1 MGVGVFASSP
11 QILSLS
17 CSPSSPP
24 LSSVCWCPSSLEVI
38 LADVGGGG
46 GGGGGGGESLT
57 RRASDVAAVAAVAA
71 SASSSSSSS
80 CLELVLLKDG
90 RRSSLTRRASDVAAM
105 AGSVGFLQAE
115 LKSLKNSSAAAVAAP
130 NKLTTGSSLRRSLS
144 SGPSL
149 LLLRRVSQECGTD
162 PIFRSKSSGNSR
174 DVGRCVCK
182 ALKFSGAE
190 ASHQGDDEDGGGCGY
205 DSVLKRRVEGQQDQ
219 FLEEERRRDPAFEGS
234 SSSSSSSMWQCA
246 KFGSERLQEDVD
258 LQCTPAPISR
268 EEILPKMSLPWST
281 SHHRRATTS
290 KDALRAFDER
300 GGGGLSKGFEDGAG
314 CLKKMNRFETP
325 RPSLWQGADMI
336 LVSSSSPPPPPRPSS
351 SPSPSP
357 SSSLLSSPSKK
368 LKSALCGLAYQV
380 EGGAQLPVS
389 LRKLKRRHFEGK
401 GTAAQESDCGCSI
414 RKAFA
419 SMVFMIG
426 AMQSY
431 VLQMRQA
438 LFSEWDMQEVLFL
451 VHQELNTSF
460 VWLFQ
465 QVFAC
470 TPKLMVSVMIL
481 LANFTVFSMG
491 ERIAVAAEVFNPPSA
506 IIMSIL
512 EERQAGLGMDSDAE
526 EFAARALSS
535 GSFIEDTP
543 EVAGGGNGSSGGNN
557 SKPVS
562 VAGDPDGD
570 SCLGMLSRRNTMFS
584 EKDSGL
590 ESYAPGQVSDP
601 RGFGSAQSSSSSS
614 SSSLSASSGS
624 PVVKE
629 SAVGTVGSDS
639 FSGHKVGVQD
649 QGERISDKAMLQ
661 ALLEETA
668 KELELRIG
676 EPLQH
681 VKLDQETIRRLVAP
695 VAVDLEP
702 DNYACFDRTDLEYQ
716 HAISM
721 QDTNTL
727 LLANYAQFLYVVRH
741 DNNRLVFH
749 VPARFSLRTKG
760 IRFLL

>member
-24 LSSVCWCPSSLEVI
+24 SLSVCCCPSSLEVI

-46 GGGGGGGESLT
+46 GGGGGKSLT
-57 RRASDVAAVAAVAA
+57 RRASDIAAVAAVAA
-71 SASSSSSSS
+71 SASSSSSSSS

-115 LKSLKNSSAAAVAAP
+115 LKSLKNSSAAAATAAP
-130 NKLTTGSSLRRSLS
+130 NTLTTGSSLRRSLS

-174 DVGRCVCK
+174 DVGR
-182 ALKFSGAE
+182 S
-190 ASHQGDDEDGGGCGY
+190 
-205 DSVLKRRVEGQQDQ
+205 
-219 FLEEERRRDPAFEGS
+219 
-234 SSSSSSSMWQCA
+234 
-246 KFGSERLQEDVD
+246 
-258 LQCTPAPISR
+258 
-268 EEILPKMSLPWST
+268 
-281 SHHRRATTS
+281 
-290 KDALRAFDER
+290 
-300 GGGGLSKGFEDGAG
+300 
-314 CLKKMNRFETP
+314 
-325 RPSLWQGADMI
+325 
-336 LVSSSSPPPPPRPSS
+336 
-351 SPSPSP
+351 
-357 SSSLLSSPSKK
+357 
-368 LKSALCGLAYQV
+368 YQV

-389 LRKLKRRHFEGK
+389 LRKLKRRHVEGK
-401 GTAAQESDCGCSI
+401 GTATQESDCGCSI

-438 LFSEWDMQEVLFL
+438 LFSEWDAQEVLFL

-506 IIMSIL
+506 IIMSVL

-543 EVAGGGNGSSGGNN
+543 EVAGGGIGSSGGNN

-562 VAGDPDGD
+562 VAGDSDGD
-570 SCLGMLSRRNTMFS
+570 SCLGMLSKRNTMFS

-601 RGFGSAQSSSSSS
+601 HRFGSAQSSS

-629 SAVGTVGSDS
+629 
-639 FSGHKVGVQD
+639 
-649 QGERISDKAMLQ
+649 R
-661 ALLEETA
+661 
-668 KELELRIG
+668 

-695 VAVDLEP
+695 VTVDLEP

-741 DNNRLVFH
+741 DNNRAEDFFH
-749 VPARFSLRTKG
+749 RALQVDPSDGEILGRFASFLWLGRGNKEAAERAYKAAIASDPQNPYHAGSYAHFLWHTCDEETSCSLGPSIT
-760 IRFLL
+760 L

>member
-1 MGVGVFASSP
+1 
-11 QILSLS
+11 
-17 CSPSSPP
+17 
-24 LSSVCWCPSSLEVI
+24 
-38 LADVGGGG
+38 
-46 GGGGGGGESLT
+46 
-57 RRASDVAAVAAVAA
+57 
-71 SASSSSSSS
+71 
-80 CLELVLLKDG
+80 
-90 RRSSLTRRASDVAAM
+90 M

-115 LKSLKNSSAAAVAAP
+115 LKSLKNSSSAAAAAP

-149 LLLRRVSQECGTD
+149 ILLRRVSQECGTD

-205 DSVLKRRVEGQQDQ
+205 ESVLKRRLEDQQDQ
-219 FLEEERRRDPAFEGS
+219 FLEEERRRDPAFQGS
-234 SSSSSSSMWQCA
+234 SSSSSSS
-246 KFGSERLQEDVD
+246 SSS
-258 LQCTPAPISR
+258 I
-268 EEILPKMSLPWST
+268 
-281 SHHRRATTS
+281 
-290 KDALRAFDER
+290 
-300 GGGGLSKGFEDGAG
+300 
-314 CLKKMNRFETP
+314 FETP
-325 RPSLWQGADMI
+325 RPSLWQGADMK
-336 LVSSSSPPPPPRPSS
+336 LVSSSSPPPPPPPPPSS
-351 SPSPSP
+351 SP

-389 LRKLKRRHFEGK
+389 LRKLKRRHVEGK

-438 LFSEWDMQEVLFL
+438 LFSEWDVQEVLFL

-506 IIMSIL
+506 IIMSVL
-512 EERQAGLGMDSDAE
+512 EEQQAGLGMDSDAE
-526 EFAARALSS
+526 EFAARGLSS

-543 EVAGGGNGSSGGNN
+543 EVARGGNGSSGGNN
-557 SKPVS
+557 SKPV
-562 VAGDPDGD
+562 
-570 SCLGMLSRRNTMFS
+570 
-584 EKDSGL
+584 
-590 ESYAPGQVSDP
+590 
-601 RGFGSAQSSSSSS
+601 SSSSS

-629 SAVGTVGSDS
+629 SAVGAVGSDS

-741 DNNRLVFH
+741 DNNRAEDFFH
-749 VPARFSLRTKG
+749 RALHVDPSDGEILGRFASFLWLGRGNKEAAERAYKAAIASDPQNPYHAGSYAHFLWHTCDEETSCSLGPSIT
-760 IRFLL
+760 L

>member
-1 MGVGVFASSP
+1 M
-11 QILSLS
+11 
-17 CSPSSPP
+17 P
-24 LSSVCWCPSSLEVI
+24 LSQQIAANHSFCHKTCTK
-38 LADVGGGG
+38 
-46 GGGGGGGESLT
+46 LT
-57 RRASDVAAVAAVAA
+57 
-71 SASSSSSSS
+71 
-80 CLELVLLKDG
+80 
-90 RRSSLTRRASDVAAM
+90 AM

-115 LKSLKNSSAAAVAAP
+115 LKSLKNSSAAAATAAP
-130 NKLTTGSSLRRSLS
+130 NTLTTGSSLRRSLS

-205 DSVLKRRVEGQQDQ
+205 ESVLKRRVEDQQDQ
-219 FLEEERRRDPAFEGS
+219 FLEEERSRDPAF
-234 SSSSSSSMWQCA
+234 Q
-246 KFGSERLQEDVD
+246 
-258 LQCTPAPISR
+258 
-268 EEILPKMSLPWST
+268 
-281 SHHRRATTS
+281 
-290 KDALRAFDER
+290 
-300 GGGGLSKGFEDGAG
+300 
-314 CLKKMNRFETP
+314 
-325 RPSLWQGADMI
+325 
-336 LVSSSSPPPPPRPSS
+336 
-351 SPSPSP
+351 
-357 SSSLLSSPSKK
+357 
-368 LKSALCGLAYQV
+368 AYQV

-389 LRKLKRRHFEGK
+389 LRKLKRRHVEGK
-401 GTAAQESDCGCSI
+401 GTATQESDCGCSI

-438 LFSEWDMQEVLFL
+438 LFSEWDAQEVLFL

-506 IIMSIL
+506 IIMSVL

-543 EVAGGGNGSSGGNN
+543 EVAGGGIGSSGGNN

-562 VAGDPDGD
+562 VAGDSDGD
-570 SCLGMLSRRNTMFS
+570 SCLGMLSQRNTMFS
-584 EKDSGL
+584 ENDSGL

-601 RGFGSAQSSSSSS
+601 
-614 SSSLSASSGS
+614 
-624 PVVKE
+624 
-629 SAVGTVGSDS
+629 
-639 FSGHKVGVQD
+639 H
-649 QGERISDKAMLQ
+649 KAMLQ

-695 VAVDLEP
+695 VTVDLEP

-741 DNNRLVFH
+741 DNNRAEDFFH
-749 VPARFSLRTKG
+749 RALQVDPSDGEILGRFASFLWLGRGNKEAAERAYKAAIASDPQNPYHAGSYAHFLWHTCDEETSCSLGSSIT
-760 IRFLL
+760 L

>member
-24 LSSVCWCPSSLEVI
+24 SSSFCCCPSSLEVI
-38 LADVGGGG
+38 LADVGGGVG
-46 GGGGGGGESLT
+46 GQSLT
-57 RRASDVAAVAAVAA
+57 RRASDIAAIVAVAA
-71 SASSSSSSS
+71 SASSSPSSS

-90 RRSSLTRRASDVAAM
+90 RRSSLTRRVSDVAAM

-115 LKSLKNSSAAAVAAP
+115 LKSLKNSPAAAATAAP
-130 NKLTTGSSLRRSLS
+130 SKLTTGSSLRRSLS

-190 ASHQGDDEDGGGCGY
+190 TSHQGDDEDGGGCGY
-205 DSVLKRRVEGQQDQ
+205 ESVLKRRVEDQQDQ
-219 FLEEERRRDPAFEGS
+219 FLEEERRRDPAFQG

-258 LQCTPAPISR
+258 LQCNPAPISR

-281 SHHRRATTS
+281 SHHRRATSS

-325 RPSLWQGADMI
+325 RPSLWQGADMK
-336 LVSSSSPPPPPRPSS
+336 LVSSSSPPPPSS
-351 SPSPSP
+351 SPSP

-368 LKSALCGLAYQV
+368 LKSSLCGLAYQV

-389 LRKLKRRHFEGK
+389 LRKLKRRHVEGK

-438 LFSEWDMQEVLFL
+438 LFSEWDVQEVLFL

-506 IIMSIL
+506 IIMSAL
-512 EERQAGLGMDSDAE
+512 EEQQAGLGMDSDAE

-535 GSFIEDTP
+535 GFCIEDTP

-562 VAGDPDGD
+562 VAGDSGGD
-570 SCLGMLSRRNTMFS
+570 SWLGMLSRRNTMFS

-590 ESYAPGQVSDP
+590 ESCAPGQVSDP
-601 RGFGSAQSSSSSS
+601 SGFGSSQSSSSSS
-614 SSSLSASSGS
+614 FSASSGS

-629 SAVGTVGSDS
+629 SAVGAVGSDS
-639 FSGHKVGVQD
+639 FSGHKVGAQD

-702 DNYACFDRTDLEYQ
+702 DNYSCFDRTDLEYQ

-749 VPARFSLRTKG
+749 LPARFSLRTKG
-760 IRFLL
+760 IHFLL

>member
-24 LSSVCWCPSSLEVI
+24 SSSVCCCPSSLEVI
-38 LADVGGGG
+38 LADLGGGG
-46 GGGGGGGESLT
+46 GGGKSLT
-57 RRASDVAAVAAVAA
+57 RRASDIAAVAAAAA
-71 SASSSSSSS
+71 SASSSSS

-90 RRSSLTRRASDVAAM
+90 RRSSLTRIASDVAAM

-115 LKSLKNSSAAAVAAP
+115 LKSLKNSSAAAAAAAP

-205 DSVLKRRVEGQQDQ
+205 ESVFKRRVEDQQDQ
-219 FLEEERRRDPAFEGS
+219 FLEEERRRDPAFQG
-234 SSSSSSSMWQCA
+234 SSSSSMWQCA

-325 RPSLWQGADMI
+325 RPSLWQGTDMK
-336 LVSSSSPPPPPRPSS
+336 LVSSSSPPPPPPSS
-351 SPSPSP
+351 HPSPSP
-357 SSSLLSSPSKK
+357 PSSLLSSPSKK

-389 LRKLKRRHFEGK
+389 LRKLKRRHVEGK

-438 LFSEWDMQEVLFL
+438 LFSEWDVQEVLFL

-543 EVAGGGNGSSGGNN
+543 EVAGGGIGSSGGNN

-562 VAGDPDGD
+562 VAGDSDGD
-570 SCLGMLSRRNTMFS
+570 SCLGMLSQRNTMFS

-614 SSSLSASSGS
+614 SLSASSGS
-624 PVVKE
+624 PVVKD
-629 SAVGTVGSDS
+629 SAVGAVGSDS

-727 LLANYAQFLYVVRH
+727 LLGNYAQFLYVVRH

-749 VPARFSLRTKG
+749 LPARFSLRTKG
-760 IRFLL
+760 IHFLL

>member
-1 MGVGVFASSP
+1 
-11 QILSLS
+11 
-17 CSPSSPP
+17 
-24 LSSVCWCPSSLEVI
+24 
-38 LADVGGGG
+38 
-46 GGGGGGGESLT
+46 
-57 RRASDVAAVAAVAA
+57 
-71 SASSSSSSS
+71 
-80 CLELVLLKDG
+80 
-90 RRSSLTRRASDVAAM
+90 
-105 AGSVGFLQAE
+105 
-115 LKSLKNSSAAAVAAP
+115 
-130 NKLTTGSSLRRSLS
+130 
-144 SGPSL
+144 
-149 LLLRRVSQECGTD
+149 
-162 PIFRSKSSGNSR
+162 
-174 DVGRCVCK
+174 
-182 ALKFSGAE
+182 
-190 ASHQGDDEDGGGCGY
+190 
-205 DSVLKRRVEGQQDQ
+205 
-219 FLEEERRRDPAFEGS
+219 
-234 SSSSSSSMWQCA
+234 
-246 KFGSERLQEDVD
+246 
-258 LQCTPAPISR
+258 
-268 EEILPKMSLPWST
+268 
-281 SHHRRATTS
+281 
-290 KDALRAFDER
+290 
-300 GGGGLSKGFEDGAG
+300 
-314 CLKKMNRFETP
+314 
-325 RPSLWQGADMI
+325 
-336 LVSSSSPPPPPRPSS
+336 
-351 SPSPSP
+351 
-357 SSSLLSSPSKK
+357 
-368 LKSALCGLAYQV
+368 V

-389 LRKLKRRHFEGK
+389 LRKLKRRHVEGK

-438 LFSEWDMQEVLFL
+438 LFSEWDVQEVLFL

-506 IIMSIL
+506 IVMSVL
-512 EERQAGLGMDSDAE
+512 EEQQAGLGMDSGSE
-526 EFAARALSS
+526 ELAARALSS

-562 VAGDPDGD
+562 VAGDSDGD
-570 SCLGMLSRRNTMFS
+570 SWLGMLSRRNTMFS

-590 ESYAPGQVSDP
+590 ESCAPGQFSDP

-614 SSSLSASSGS
+614 LSVSSGS

-629 SAVGTVGSDS
+629 SAVGAVGSDS

-749 VPARFSLRTKG
+749 LPSRFSLRSKG
-760 IRFLL
+760 IHFLL

>member
-24 LSSVCWCPSSLEVI
+24 SLSVCCCPSSLEVI

-46 GGGGGGGESLT
+46 GGKSLT
-57 RRASDVAAVAAVAA
+57 RRASDIAAVAA

-115 LKSLKNSSAAAVAAP
+115 LKSLKNSSAAAATAAP
-130 NKLTTGSSLRRSLS
+130 NTLTTGSSLRRSLS

-149 LLLRRVSQECGTD
+149 LLLRRVSQECATD

-174 DVGRCVCK
+174 DVGR
-182 ALKFSGAE
+182 S
-190 ASHQGDDEDGGGCGY
+190 
-205 DSVLKRRVEGQQDQ
+205 
-219 FLEEERRRDPAFEGS
+219 
-234 SSSSSSSMWQCA
+234 
-246 KFGSERLQEDVD
+246 
-258 LQCTPAPISR
+258 
-268 EEILPKMSLPWST
+268 
-281 SHHRRATTS
+281 
-290 KDALRAFDER
+290 
-300 GGGGLSKGFEDGAG
+300 
-314 CLKKMNRFETP
+314 
-325 RPSLWQGADMI
+325 
-336 LVSSSSPPPPPRPSS
+336 
-351 SPSPSP
+351 
-357 SSSLLSSPSKK
+357 
-368 LKSALCGLAYQV
+368 YQV

-389 LRKLKRRHFEGK
+389 LRKLKRRHVEGK
-401 GTAAQESDCGCSI
+401 GTATQESDCSCSI

-438 LFSEWDMQEVLFL
+438 LFSEWDAQEVLFL

-506 IIMSIL
+506 IIMSVL
-512 EERQAGLGMDSDAE
+512 KERQAGLGMDSDAE
-526 EFAARALSS
+526 EFAGRALSS

-543 EVAGGGNGSSGGNN
+543 EVAGGGIGSSGGNK

-562 VAGDPDGD
+562 VAGDSDGD
-570 SCLGMLSRRNTMFS
+570 SRLGMLSQRNTMFS

-601 RGFGSAQSSSSSS
+601 
-614 SSSLSASSGS
+614 
-624 PVVKE
+624 
-629 SAVGTVGSDS
+629 
-639 FSGHKVGVQD
+639 H
-649 QGERISDKAMLQ
+649 KAMLQ

-695 VAVDLEP
+695 VTVDLEP

-741 DNNRLVFH
+741 DNNRAEDFFH
-749 VPARFSLRTKG
+749 RALQVDPSDGEILGRFASFLWLGRGNKKAAERAYKAAIASDPQNPYHAGSYAHFLWHTCDEETSCSLGPSIT
-760 IRFLL
+760 L